1 MSTSEPESTDAVQ
14 RIDRDNSPSD
24 AASENRVSPTESRIW
39 NNLANIKFKA
49 LYTCECSRIAGLL
62 ERVLAFLLAIT
73 SASTVG
79 AWTLWKQH
87 GTIWASI
94 IAVGQILLI
103 ALPHVP
109 FLKSEKAFLEM
120 SFEFENLYLR
130 YEQLW
135 YDYRDRTID
144 DLVAKTTINEL
155 RATEVEIEK
164 AGVRCPR
171 IQRWVT
177 RVAKDVES
185 VLKLDLV

>member
-1 MSTSEPESTDAVQ
+1 VSTPETEDTKQIRSIESEGQA
-14 RIDRDNSPSD
+14 IA
-24 AASENRVSPTESRIW
+24 AASDLQASPTETRIW

-49 LYTCECSRIAGLL
+49 LYTCECSRIAGIL
-62 ERVLAFLLAIT
+62 ERALAFFLALS

-87 GTIWASI
+87 GTLWAII

-109 FLKSEKAFLEM
+109 FLKNEKEFLAM
-120 SFEFENLYLR
+120 SFEFEALYLR

-135 YDYRDRTID
+135 YDFRDRTID
-144 DLVAKTTINEL
+144 DVSAKAAINEL
-155 RATEVEIEK
+155 RAKEVEIEK
-164 AGVRCPR
+164 SGVRCPR
-171 IQRWVT
+171 IQRWVN

-185 VLKLDLV
+185 VLKLDLI